1 MKFEYVRNHLFLF
14 GLQGCIKL
22 WISSCLVIILFQ
34 TKTCQTGCQDVSSI
48 SGYTLTRHTYRMMS
62 RVRLITCIVTCQDDP
77 ECYSINFKFP
87 IEQCELNNETRLSIE
102 PQYFVP
108 SPNTVYLDNLYRPY
122 KPCDKAPCKNNGS
135 CVIIIHTQDLS
146 VSAKMDTLGR
156 FVKVSQKNSEEFLKN
171 FWTVLEKA
179 VVFR

>member
-135 CVIIIHTQDLS
+135 CVIINSYPGFKCVCKDGY
-146 VSAKMDTLGR
+146 LGPICEGEP
-156 FVKVSQKNSEEFLKN
+156 KEF
-171 FWTVLEKA
+171 
-179 VVFR
+179 